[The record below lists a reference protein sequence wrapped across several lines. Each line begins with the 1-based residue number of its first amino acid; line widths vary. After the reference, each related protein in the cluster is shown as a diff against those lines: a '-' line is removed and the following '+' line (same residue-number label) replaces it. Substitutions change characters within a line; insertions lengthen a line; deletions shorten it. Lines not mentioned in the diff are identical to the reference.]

1 MTGQRLR
8 DLKRNTELLI
18 LVEIIE
24 SPTARLKTVSDR
36 LGVTVQAVS
45 QYISKMK
52 REGLLREH
60 SGKMVPTR
68 KGMQL
73 LQEHFS
79 GLKDEVDSVLRKIR
93 VIDTCEAIAG
103 GSVKKGDPVGLVME
117 DGMLIAYPDSRSPSK
132 GLALEAA
139 DQGDDVLVGQLEGI
153 VDLELGELMV
163 IEVPSESDGGSK
175 AASIE
180 RVRAKLEEFSPGFI
194 SAGDV
199 PGSALLSKTT
209 EEFFSV
215 HAPVESSLSA
225 LSKGVDVA
233 FAGTRESIDRMLDSV
248 ANLRKETGYDI
259 RWRVYK
265 A

>member
-8 DLKRNTELLI
+8 DLRRNTELLI

-24 SPTARLKTVSDR
+24 SPTARLKTISDR

-60 SGKMVPTR
+60 TGKMVPTR

-79 GLKDEVDSVLRKIR
+79 NLKDEVDSVLKKIR

-103 GSVKKGDPVGLVME
+103 APVKKGDSVGLVME
-117 DGMLIAYPDSRSPSK
+117 DGMLIAYPASKSPSR
-132 GLALEAA
+132 GVVLEPA

-153 VDLELGELMV
+153 VDLELGELLV
-163 IEVPSESDGGSK
+163 IEVPSEFDGGSK
-175 AASIE
+175 SASAE
-180 RVRAKLEEFSPGFI
+180 RIRTKMNEFSPGFI

-199 PGSALLSKTT
+199 SGSALLSKVT
-209 EEFFSV
+209 EEFFSI
-215 HAPVESSLSA
+215 HAPVESSMSA

-233 FAGTRESIDRMLDSV
+233 FAGTRESVDRILDSV
-248 ANLRKETGYDI
+248 AILRKETGYEI
-259 RWRVYK
+259 KWRVYK